1 MGDENSSTIPNLLDG
16 RQTRIAL
23 QCRNRRLLW
32 AHRSIKK

>member
-23 QCRNRRLLW
+23 QCRNRLLW
-32 AHRSIKK
+32 AQRSIKK

>member
-1 MGDENSSTIPNLLDG
+1 MGDGNSSNIPSLLDG

-32 AHRSIKK
+32 AQRSIKK